1 MRRSHLPWRD
11 RSTRVLLDRGLQE
24 IALPRPLGPTSQL
37 ACITQEDASETVV
50 DQEHLGQTPSRRVLN
65 RWLTTPRG
73 QGPPPPPPMLLAEP
87 GS

>member
-50 DQEHLGQTPSRRVLN
+50 DQEHR
-65 RWLTTPRG
+65 
-73 QGPPPPPPMLLAEP
+73 
-87 GS
+87 